1 MKLATTDRFMEL
13 EGLRIIAAVIVVIYH
28 ALLIFYPGFFYGI
41 GNSFATIHNIRF
53 EDNLYANPFAGLLSG
68 TFAVGI
74 FFVLS
79 GFVLT
84 VGYFTKKDD
93 NIIKRMAAKRYLRLM
108 LPALASVLIVFVILV
123 FGLNAGMEGTVEKTQ
138 SLWLDRLWG
147 FAPNLW
153 DALVQGTQG
162 IFAGSIAET
171 GYNPVLWTIF
181 YEFLGSFIVFVLALA
196 FGRSQYRWVAY
207 AVAAALLFQ
216 TWLIGFILGMVLA
229 DVYVNKREII
239 AFLNNKLTYLLIPI
253 AVFLGGFPSGEI
265 ATRWYQAIRIP
276 YLNDFQNIT
285 FYVSVGA
292 TLLVLVV
299 LALPRVNRFFAN
311 KYISKFGR
319 YSYSLYLLHMP
330 VLFTVCVGTFN
341 LLVGRFSFNFHLAA
355 AIAFIAACLV
365 LMGVTY
371 LFEKYVDG
379 PSIRLSSSWA
389 RFFFSTAKEQKRDK
403 VS

>member
-1 MKLATTDRFMEL
+1 MKVATTDRFMEL

-41 GNSFATIHNIRF
+41 GNSFAVVNNMRF

-93 NIIKRMAAKRYLRLM
+93 TVIKRMAAKRYLRLM
-108 LPALASVLIVFVILV
+108 LPALASVLIVFIILA

-147 FAPNLW
+147 FTPNLW

-162 IFAGSIAET
+162 IFAGSIAEA

-181 YEFLGSFIVFVLALA
+181 YEFLGSFIVFVLALG
-196 FGRSQYRWVAY
+196 FGRSRYRWVAY
-207 AVAAALLFQ
+207 AIAAALLFQ
-216 TWLIGFILGMVLA
+216 TWLLGFILGMVLA
-229 DVYVNKREII
+229 DIYVNRRGII
-239 AFLNNKLTYLLIPI
+239 TFFNNKLTYLLIPVAI
-253 AVFLGGFPSGEI
+253 FLGGFPSGEI
-265 ATRWYQAIRIP
+265 TTTWYQAIKIP

-292 TLLVLVV
+292 TLLVLAV

-311 KYISKFGR
+311 KHISKYGR

-330 VLFTVCVGTFN
+330 VLFTVCVGVFN
-341 LLVGRFSFNFHLAA
+341 LLVGQFGVTFHLAA
-355 AIAFIAACLV
+355 AISFVSACFV
-365 LMGVTY
+365 LTGATY

-389 RFFFSTAKEQKRDK
+389 RFFFSNPKRQKQDTVR
-403 VS
+403 

>member
-1 MKLATTDRFMEL
+1 
-13 EGLRIIAAVIVVIYH
+13 
-28 ALLIFYPGFFYGI
+28 LIFYPGFFYGI
-41 GNSFATIHNIRF
+41 GNSFATVHNMRF

-93 NIIKRMAAKRYLRLM
+93 TIIKRMAAKRYLRLM
-108 LPALASVLIVFVILV
+108 LPALASVMIVFIILA

-138 SLWLDRLWG
+138 SLWLGQLWS
-147 FAPNLW
+147 FTPHLW
-153 DALVQGTQG
+153 DALIQAAQG
-162 IFAGSIAET
+162 IFVNAISDT

-181 YEFLGSFIVFVLALA
+181 YEFLGSFIVFALALA

-216 TWLIGFILGMVLA
+216 TWLFGFILGMVLA
-229 DVYVNKREII
+229 DIYVNKRGII
-239 AFLNNKLTYLLIPI
+239 TFFNNRLTYLLIPI
-253 AVFLGGFPSGEI
+253 AIFLGGFPSGEI
-265 ATRWYQAIRIP
+265 TTTWYQAIKIP

-292 TLLVLVV
+292 TLLVLAV

-311 KYISKFGR
+311 KHISQYGR

-330 VLFTVCVGTFN
+330 VLFTVCVGSFN
-341 LLVGRFSFNFHLAA
+341 LLVGQFGVTFHLAA
-355 AIAFIAACLV
+355 AISFVAACVVLV
-365 LMGVTY
+365 GLTY
-371 LFEKYVDG
+371 LFEKFIDA
-379 PSIRLSSSWA
+379 PSIRLSSSWSK
-389 RFFFSTAKEQKRDK
+389 FFFSKTSNKN
-403 VS
+403 